1 MYREEK
7 VIDGILHWR
16 SQPDGVWYQYTL
28 QALTERITQIQRELV
43 KINEFLEISV
53 IR

>member
-7 VIDGILHWR
+7 VINGILHWR

-28 QALTERITQIQRELV
+28 QALTERITQIQKELV
-43 KINEFLEISV
+43 VANSILRNI
-53 IR
+53 